1 MRENEMHH
9 FISSLQMGTFVVKIM
24 YVENKIMEF
33 TDILAIAIKN
43 VHHKW
48 G

>member
-1 MRENEMHH
+1 MRENEMYH